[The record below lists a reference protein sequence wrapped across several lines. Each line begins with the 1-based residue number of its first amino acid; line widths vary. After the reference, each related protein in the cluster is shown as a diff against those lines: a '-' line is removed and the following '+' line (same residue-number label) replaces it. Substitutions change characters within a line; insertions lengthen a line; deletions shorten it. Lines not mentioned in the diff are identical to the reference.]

1 MTAKR
6 AGFVSTEQAPA
17 LSVQNISKS
26 FGGKPVL
33 NDVSLAIA
41 PAEIHGLVG
50 ANGAG
55 KSTLIKIIAGYHA
68 PDHAGQLSIGAT
80 TMALPASA
88 GQLMTAGAR
97 FVHQDLGLI
106 PGLTIAE
113 NFALGP
119 GISGRA
125 LGLRTRRRELL
136 SCRERLQ
143 RLGLSYPPGCL
154 VQDLGIAQQVMVA
167 VVRAVTDQAGPTS
180 LLVLD
185 EATSGLPRE
194 QAALVIDLVKRTA
207 AQGAGIL
214 FVSHRLEEVLD
225 VCDRI
230 TVLRDGSVIE
240 RLDRAADPGSY
251 AIGSLTAA
259 MFGTSLPASPPV
271 LPPGLRPPGQSRP
284 EVAHPPAAATP
295 PGQAA
300 REESRLRVEG
310 LTGDVVR
317 DVSFSV
323 RAGEVLGITGL
334 IGAGA
339 SEVGR
344 LLFGLERPAGGRAF
358 IDGQAFQARSPKEAK
373 ARDVAYVPASRD
385 LSLLKTLSVTE
396 NATLADLAA
405 FGRARLRLAEER
417 RTVSGLLDR
426 FTVSPADPSRP
437 VGTLSGGN
445 QQKVALLKWLRCNPQ
460 LLILDEPCRGVDV
473 SARRAIY
480 DLLRNAAAEG
490 LSVLVISSEVEDV
503 AELCDRVLVM
513 QDGRVIREFGTPDIT
528 AETLTRA
535 LNGADA
541 A

>member
-1 MTAKR
+1 MTAKK
-6 AGFVSTEQAPA
+6 AGLVSTEQAPA

-26 FGGKPVL
+26 FGGKLVL
-33 NDVSLAIA
+33 NDVSLVIA

-68 PDHAGQLSIGAT
+68 PDHAGQLSVGAA
-80 TMALPASA
+80 TMTLPASA
-88 GQLMTAGAR
+88 GQMMTAGAR

-125 LGLRTRRRELL
+125 LGLWTRRRELF

-143 RLGLSYPPGCL
+143 RLGLSYPPDRL
-154 VQDLGIAQQVMVA
+154 VQYLSIAQQVMVA
-167 VVRAVTDQAGPTS
+167 VVRAVTDQAGPTT

-194 QAALVIDLVKRTA
+194 QAGLVIDLVKRTA
-207 AQGAGIL
+207 CQGVGIL

-240 RLDRAADPGSY
+240 RLDRAADPASY

-259 MFGTSLPASPPV
+259 MFGTSLPASPPA
-271 LPPGLRPPGQSRP
+271 LAPGARPPGQSRP
-284 EVAHPPAAATP
+284 EVGHPPAAAAP
-295 PGQAA
+295 SGQGA

-317 DVSFSV
+317 DMSFSV
-323 RAGEVLGITGL
+323 RTGEVLGITGL

-344 LLFGLERPAGGRAF
+344 LLFGLERPTGGRAF
-358 IDGQAFQARSPKEAK
+358 IDGQAFHARSPKEAK
-373 ARDVAYVPASRD
+373 ARNVAYVPASRD

-417 RTVSGLLDR
+417 RTVSGLLGR

-445 QQKVALLKWLRCNPQ
+445 QQKVALLKWLRCKPR

-513 QDGRVIREFGTPDIT
+513 QDGRVIRELATPDIT

>member
-1 MTAKR
+1 M
-6 AGFVSTEQAPA
+6 
-17 LSVQNISKS
+17 
-26 FGGKPVL
+26 
-33 NDVSLAIA
+33 
-41 PAEIHGLVG
+41 
-50 ANGAG
+50 
-55 KSTLIKIIAGYHA
+55 
-68 PDHAGQLSIGAT
+68 
-80 TMALPASA
+80 
-88 GQLMTAGAR
+88 
-97 FVHQDLGLI
+97 
-106 PGLTIAE
+106 
-113 NFALGP
+113 
-119 GISGRA
+119 
-125 LGLRTRRRELL
+125 
-136 SCRERLQ
+136 
-143 RLGLSYPPGCL
+143 
-154 VQDLGIAQQVMVA
+154 
-167 VVRAVTDQAGPTS
+167 
-180 LLVLD
+180 
-185 EATSGLPRE
+185 
-194 QAALVIDLVKRTA
+194 
-207 AQGAGIL
+207 
-214 FVSHRLEEVLD
+214 
-225 VCDRI
+225 
-230 TVLRDGSVIE
+230 
-240 RLDRAADPGSY
+240 
-251 AIGSLTAA
+251 
-259 MFGTSLPASPPV
+259 
-271 LPPGLRPPGQSRP
+271 
-284 EVAHPPAAATP
+284 
-295 PGQAA
+295 
-300 REESRLRVEG
+300 
-310 LTGDVVR
+310 R

-344 LLFGLERPAGGRAF
+344 LLFGLERRAGGRAF

>member
-1 MTAKR
+1 
-6 AGFVSTEQAPA
+6 
-17 LSVQNISKS
+17 VQSISKS

-33 NDVSLAIA
+33 NDISLAIE

-68 PDHAGQLSIGAT
+68 PDHAGQLSIGGAGVP
-80 TMALPASA
+80 LPASA
-88 GQLMTAGAR
+88 RQLMAAGAR

-119 GISGRA
+119 GLSRKS
-125 LGLRTRRRELL
+125 LGLWTRRRELR
-136 SCRERLQ
+136 SCQERLQ
-143 RLGLSYPPGCL
+143 QLGLSYAPDRL
-154 VQDLGIAQQVMVA
+154 VQHLSIAQQVMVA
-167 VVRAVTDQAGPTS
+167 VVRAVTDRAGPTT

-185 EATSGLPRE
+185 EPTSGLPRE
-194 QAALVIDLVKRTA
+194 QAALVTDLVKRTA
-207 AQGAGIL
+207 SQGVGIL

-230 TVLRDGSVIE
+230 TVLRDGFVIE
-240 RLDRAADPGSY
+240 RLDRATDPRSY
-251 AIGSLTAA
+251 AIDPLTAA
-259 MFGTSLPASPPV
+259 MFGVGLSAAPPV
-271 LPPGLRPPGQSRP
+271 LPTDIHPPGDSP
-284 EVAHPPAAATP
+284 SMGGPLPAASEF
-295 PGQAA
+295 PGQAG
-300 REESRLRVEG
+300 REVARLRVEG
-310 LTGDVVR
+310 LAGDVVR
-317 DVSFSV
+317 DVSFAV
-323 RAGEVLGITGL
+323 RRGEVLGITGL

-344 LLFGLERPAGGRAF
+344 LLFGVHPTAGGRLF
-358 IDGQAFQARSPKEAK
+358 IDDVAFQPRSPKEAK

-396 NATLADLAA
+396 NATLTDLAA
-405 FGRARLRLAEER
+405 FGRAWLHLAEER
-417 RTVSGLLDR
+417 RTVSGLLSR

-445 QQKVALLKWLRCNPQ
+445 QQKVALLKWLRCNPR

-480 DLLRNAAAEG
+480 DILRNAAAGG
-490 LSVLVISSEVEDV
+490 LSVIVISSEVEDV
-503 AELCDRVLVM
+503 AELCDRVLLM
-513 QDGRVIREFGTPDIT
+513 QDGRLIQELSTPNIT

-535 LNGADA
+535 LNEADA